1 MASLEDLL
9 QVDYFGISLDVKTAE
24 NASKIHQE
32 IVKKYN
38 DDIDAY
44 QNIQYID
51 IVKKGYSK
59 GNGILKVKEYFHFDY
74 MYALGD
80 SYNDLSM
87 FEQSDYCFT
96 FEESLIKLKEQCQ
109 GVVLSVAQ
117 AIEKIR
123 EGV

>member
-1 MASLEDLL
+1 
-9 QVDYFGISLDVKTAE
+9 
-24 NASKIHQE
+24 
-32 IVKKYN
+32 
-38 DDIDAY
+38 
-44 QNIQYID
+44 
-51 IVKKGYSK
+51 
-59 GNGILKVKEYFHFDY
+59 